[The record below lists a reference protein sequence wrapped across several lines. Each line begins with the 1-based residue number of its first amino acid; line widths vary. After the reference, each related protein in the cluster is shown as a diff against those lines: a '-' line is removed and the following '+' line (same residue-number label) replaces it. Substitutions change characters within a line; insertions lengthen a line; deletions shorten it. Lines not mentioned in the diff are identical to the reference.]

1 MSLKNRRYKPYFKS
15 FTKLRE
21 NITGN
26 PKLLKFKKKKME
38 SISK

>member
-15 FTKLRE
+15 FAKLRE

-26 PKLLKFKKKKME
+26 SKLLKFKKKNGE
-38 SISK
+38 F